1 MNLYFTSD
9 MCNCPDLFNTAMEN
23 NAGDVSCIVKKQF
36 KITANVYK
44 VVIFP
49 LSTQMFF
56 FLFVSRM
63 FTVTASTERNLFN
76 VL

>member
-1 MNLYFTSD
+1 
-9 MCNCPDLFNTAMEN
+9 MCNCPDLFNAAMVN
-23 NAGDVSCIVKKQF
+23 NPGDVLRIVKKQF
-36 KITANVYK
+36 KITTNLYK

-56 FLFVSRM
+56 FFFLEQVSRT
-63 FTVTASTERNLFN
+63 FTVTDSTERNLFN